1 MKPLKD
7 PTAWPSAGGL
17 LPRALL
23 PAFLGLLTTPA
34 AAQTAYTWNPT
45 TGLVSEYHGGPDAS
59 TCGYP
64 TGPGL
69 SSFAVPSGSPC
80 PEPLP
85 IGVFAPTP
93 GGVAYDSASDTVL
106 VSDGT
111 VVARYTAAGAFLGSA
126 LSPLPVFGMGMD
138 SLAGLLWCTDGGTLA
153 YALTPPA
160 PGSCGAA
167 AAIAVPPFPIPG
179 PGPFLDIDWEP
190 VTGSLF
196 AGAFPGTISNFLPGG
211 APGPFGMYPLLPGA
225 CFVVPLIFGLAVHDG
240 APPGTLLVT
249 NGFATSV
256 IVPGG
261 GPAPTSFTFPFS
273 CAPNPA
279 PTRDLAF
286 AAHGVPYGLGVDPD
300 GLAAPVAATSGPSTT
315 PSALFTHTLTSA
327 APGGIAALVLSTGFA
342 CPPFPLLGVPAFIS
356 PSGPTPI
363 LATVPVG
370 PLGTV
375 VLTTPIP
382 PGVALGVPL
391 FDQWFVLKPLGPSPL
406 QVSNAVA
413 FTTAS
418 P

>member
-1 MKPLKD
+1 M
-7 PTAWPSAGGL
+7 SL
-17 LPRALL
+17 LLRSVL
-23 PAFLGLLTTPA
+23 PATAVA
-34 AAQTAYTWNPT
+34 ALAASATAQTLYTWDPT
-45 TGLVSEYHGGPDAS
+45 TGVVSEYHGGPDPG

-69 SSFAVPSGSPC
+69 SSFPVPSGSLC

-93 GGVAYDSASDTVL
+93 GGVAYDSATDTVL
-106 VSDGT
+106 VSDGS
-111 VVARYTAAGAFLGSA
+111 VVARYTTAGGFLGSV

-138 SLAGLLWCTDGGTLA
+138 SLGGLLWCTDGGALA
-153 YALTPPA
+153 YALTPPPA
-160 PGSCGAA
+160 GACGAVA
-167 AAIAVPPFPIPG
+167 VIAVPPFAIPG

-196 AGAFPGTISNFLPGG
+196 ACSFLGIISNFLPGG
-211 APGPFGMYPLLPGA
+211 ATGPFGMYPVLPGG
-225 CFVVPLIFGLAVHDG
+225 CFVVPLILGLAVHDG
-240 APPGTLLVT
+240 APPGTLLVS

-256 IVPGG
+256 ILPGG
-261 GPAPTSFTFPFS
+261 APAPPTFTFPFP

-300 GLAAPVAATSGPSTT
+300 GLAAPVATTVGASTT
-315 PSALFTHTLTSA
+315 PSSLFAHTLASA
-327 APGGIAALVLSTGFA
+327 VPGGIASLVLSTGFA
-342 CPPFPLLGVPAFIS
+342 CPAFPVLGVPAFIS
-356 PSGPTPI
+356 PFGPTPV

-370 PLGTV
+370 PLGTAF
-375 VLTTPIP
+375 LPTPIP

-406 QVSNAVA
+406 QISNAVT
-413 FTTAS
+413 FTTSS